1 MFESSVNLQG
11 TKTVKLG
18 GVAVIAF
25 ESSVNLQGT
34 KTTKGKLNSTVPFES
49 SVNLQGTKTNMLQY
63 ISRTLFESSVNLQ
76 GTKTIAF
83 TASVRIAKNKRDSE
97 SSHKYA
103 AKHDITPSETSDTAR
118 IPALLKV
125 STMLIPQ

>member
-1 MFESSVNLQG
+1 MACTNVWFESSVNLQG
-11 TKTVKLG
+11 TKTLR
-18 GVAVIAF
+18 ADMCRC
-25 ESSVNLQGT
+25 T
-34 KTTKGKLNSTVPFES
+34 PFES
-49 SVNLQGTKTNMLQY
+49 SVNLQGTKTDFRY
-63 ISRTLFESSVNLQ
+63 STFCHTFESSVNLQ